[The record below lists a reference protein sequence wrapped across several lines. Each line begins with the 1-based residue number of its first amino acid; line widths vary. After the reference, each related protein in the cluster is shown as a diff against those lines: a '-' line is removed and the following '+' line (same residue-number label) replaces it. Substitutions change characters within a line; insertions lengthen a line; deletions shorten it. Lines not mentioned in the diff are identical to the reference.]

1 MKGIAKVFKM
11 GFDCAKVF
19 SSTGSGG
26 MDESS
31 WSPACIFCFK
41 LSWSCWVI
49 YFPRYSG
56 TWISVP
62 LISSFYLSIRSLGS

>member
-1 MKGIAKVFKM
+1 
-11 GFDCAKVF
+11 
-19 SSTGSGG
+19 